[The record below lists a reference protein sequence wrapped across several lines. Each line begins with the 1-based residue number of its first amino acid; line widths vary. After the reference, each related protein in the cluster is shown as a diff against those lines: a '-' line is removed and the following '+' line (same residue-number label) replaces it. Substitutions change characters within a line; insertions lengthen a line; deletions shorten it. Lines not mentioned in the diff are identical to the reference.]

1 MWLPPLLYSRFQ
13 IETWDSLPPILLDTD
28 HCFGLC
34 DPRFLNIIFE
44 PSLVSV
50 GRPGMQQTGLLE
62 KDESAHYGS

>member
-1 MWLPPLLYSRFQ
+1 M
-13 IETWDSLPPILLDTD
+13 DTD

-44 PSLVSV
+44 PSLVNV
-50 GRPGMQQTGLLE
+50 GRSDMQQTGLLE